1 MCPPLFWRLCL
12 AQCVHDA
19 AGLECI
25 CVVPCVA
32 GRRQGDVPAS
42 STGTGTGTGTRGLS
56 RAVGGCTSTVYTIL
70 MRTAATIRPYRRS
83 HSQHVTR
90 SPDSAQACSVVILT
104 MSRFFAIYQGSVE
117 IN

>member
-42 STGTGTGTGTRGLS
+42 STGTGTGTDTGTRRLS

-70 MRTAATIRPYRRS
+70 MRTAAGMYHIRPYRRS

-90 SPDSAQACSVVILT
+90 SSYSMKV
-104 MSRFFAIYQGSVE
+104 FAETRAGL
-117 IN
+117 